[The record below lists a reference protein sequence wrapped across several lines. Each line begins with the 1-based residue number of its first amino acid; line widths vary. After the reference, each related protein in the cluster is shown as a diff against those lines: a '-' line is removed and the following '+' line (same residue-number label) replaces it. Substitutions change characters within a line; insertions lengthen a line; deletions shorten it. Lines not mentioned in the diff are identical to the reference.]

1 MGTITAPVD
10 SGQPH
15 GRFGTATWIRTQ
27 VDSGQPH
34 GFARTW
40 IRDIHGRTWIVDSGH
55 PLRVDSGHPLRVDP
69 GRAWIRAWIRD
80 THYAHIGTRGSGTP
94 TTHTSRGFGIDS
106 GWIRDSQ
113 DGLRTPTRAQRNG
126 RFTKIQDSHY
136 SEGLTEDRVRRQST
150 WLSPDGRCPRS
161 PTLRTGLR
169 RQIAGRLLNL
179 SVQHIAIGEIR
190 ALCTRGKRPLGS
202 RAPR

>member
-1 MGTITAPVD
+1 MDRG
-10 SGQPH
+10 
-15 GRFGTATWIRTQ
+15 FGTSTTRGFGTSTTRGFGTSTTRGSGTR
-27 VDSGQPH
+27 VDP
-34 GFARTW
+34 R
-40 IRDIHGRTWIVDSGH
+40 VDPGH
-55 PLRVDSGHPLRVDP
+55 PLRAHRDS
-69 GRAWIRAWIRD
+69 WIRD

>member
-1 MGTITAPVD
+1 MGTITAP
-10 SGQPH
+10 
-15 GRFGTATWIRTQ
+15 I
-27 VDSGQPH
+27 DSGQPH

-40 IRDIHGRTWIVDSGH
+40 IRDIHY
-55 PLRVDSGHPLRVDP
+55 
-69 GRAWIRAWIRD
+69 AWIRDIHYAWIRDAWIRD